1 MIYNIS
7 KKKKKLK
14 KKKIYKKTL
23 REGTQEVLENQNS
36 FFIHS
41 TFQGKA
47 ITKWIGTL
55 QGTVVLFFQEKG
67 RDKILYL

>member
-1 MIYNIS
+1 MR
-7 KKKKKLK
+7 KRMWVE
-14 KKKIYKKTL
+14 
-23 REGTQEVLENQNS
+23 REWRERRGENQNS